1 MANSRI
7 FGLMGNALAGGIY
20 VIAATKDGKREYW
33 VAATIREEAVAAVQR
48 ELPPGWIATISD
60 RRLTLQT
67 IKNLKLRPNSVRKL

>member
-1 MANSRI
+1 M
-7 FGLMGNALAGGIY
+7 AGGIY